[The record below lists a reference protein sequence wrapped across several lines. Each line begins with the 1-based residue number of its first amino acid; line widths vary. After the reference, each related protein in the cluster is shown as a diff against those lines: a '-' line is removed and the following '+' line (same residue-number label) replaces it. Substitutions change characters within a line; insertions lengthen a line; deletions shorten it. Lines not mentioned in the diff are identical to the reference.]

1 MIKLKLM
8 YLDEDYEG
16 HPEEGLLTFV
26 TLTCLIIITIN
37 NNKHIPSR
45 SIQVDRYITVQ
56 RCNYN
61 DMRIAELNV

>member
-16 HPEEGLLTFV
+16 HPEEGPLTFV

-37 NNKHIPSR
+37 NN
-45 SIQVDRYITVQ
+45 
-56 RCNYN
+56 
-61 DMRIAELNV
+61 

>member
-45 SIQVDRYITVQ
+45 S
-56 RCNYN
+56 
-61 DMRIAELNV
+61 LG